1 MEICLIYMDI
11 LNEKEIYEAHNKKG
25 LKDFSV
31 LWKIW
36 RLRHTASLSEMV
48 AVKST

>member
-25 LKDFSV
+25 VFSERFGV
-31 LWKIW
+31 
-36 RLRHTASLSEMV
+36 
-48 AVKST
+48 